1 MRDNYN
7 VWEKIL
13 GTASIVDEP
22 YPGLPLVEIAGDSR
36 VLIEQHCGVTE
47 YSTEKIRVKVKFGQ
61 ICVCGTN
68 LVLTRMIKG
77 QLIISG
83 KIDSVHLDR
92 GCR

>member
-1 MRDNYN
+1 MRENHNLWDR
-7 VWEKIL
+7 IL
-13 GTASIVDEP
+13 GTAGIVDEP

-36 VLIEQHCGVTE
+36 VLIEQHSGVTE
-47 YSTEKIRVKVKFGQ
+47 YSMEKIRIKVKFGQ
-61 ICVCGTN
+61 ICVCGSN

-77 QLIISG
+77 QLIVTG